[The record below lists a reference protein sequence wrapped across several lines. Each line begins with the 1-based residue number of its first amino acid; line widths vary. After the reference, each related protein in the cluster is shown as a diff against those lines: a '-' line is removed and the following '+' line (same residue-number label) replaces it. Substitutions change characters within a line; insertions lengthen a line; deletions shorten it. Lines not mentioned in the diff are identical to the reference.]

1 DVATKRERWQ
11 RLHQDPD
18 YLREKH
24 RADLFT
30 AAFFAPKT
38 RATAERVPVT
48 EDLLSLA
55 QGQPPRPRVIEYADE
70 LAAKHRFFHWHL
82 AFPEVVQKGGFDCVL
97 GNPPWELVQGSE
109 SEQREENLRTV
120 VFKRWLRAGSYN
132 VLGGR
137 RDLYKAFLIR

>member
-55 QGQPPRPRVIEYADE
+55 EGQTPRPGVIEYADE
-70 LAAKHRFFHWHL
+70 LGAKHRFFHWHL
-82 AFPEVVQKGGFDCVL
+82 AFPDIMRNGGFDVVL
-97 GNPPWELVQGSE
+97 GNPPYLSAIDQKNAGLD
-109 SEQREENLRTV
+109 REKQYWAAMFVSAKGAYDVYIL
-120 VFKRWLRAGSYN
+120 F
-132 VLGGR
+132 
-137 RDLYKAFLIR
+137 